1 MTCGCSRR
9 AERGSVPT
17 STPETS
23 ARHTIR
29 LLRAPLQ
36 RKRAAT
42 AASESTTVASETE
55 REHMMRAAYP
65 LGGDFCGAALTAQLG
80 WTAHNRRLP
89 EVAPMSLPNRIGRG
103 CCQHTIS
110 RSALS
115 ARWLY
120 AIDGWR
126 ARAVPSG
133 RAVAFAT
140 RTRERAHLR
149 VASRPARLPHET
161 RRMHLR
167 KAVSAARGGFMESL
181 R

>member
-1 MTCGCSRR
+1 MTYTLPCGRSRR
-9 AERGSVPT
+9 AARGSVPT

-23 ARHTIR
+23 ARRTIR

-103 CCQHTIS
+103 CCQHTIITIS
-110 RSALS
+110 TVS
-115 ARWLY
+115 
-120 AIDGWR
+120 
-126 ARAVPSG
+126 
-133 RAVAFAT
+133 AVALCD
-140 RTRERAHLR
+140 RW
-149 VASRPARLPHET
+149 VADFGGSEALGTAFSHPRIFTMGFGHSGVVVELGARNAQIEYHNI
-161 RRMHLR
+161 
-167 KAVSAARGGFMESL
+167 
-181 R
+181 